1 MITVQGCRVIVVDD
15 SVFIRKFIADIIKS
29 DKDLKVVATAVNGID
44 AINKI
49 KEFRPDV
56 VTMDIEMPEMDGLT
70 ALKVIMQECPVP
82 VVMVSS
88 HTKMGAEATIQALGL
103 GAVDFIAKPS
113 GDISLDMDLIREELI
128 LKVKVAA
135 QSYYRIANPSTEFPG
150 FDTDFSWDGKP
161 QVLKKIIAIGCS
173 TGGPRALQTLI
184 SGLPGNIPAG
194 LAIVQHMPPGF
205 TKSLAERLNSIS
217 QLDISEA
224 VDGDELTAGRVL
236 IAPGDKHMK
245 IANFGGRFFVKL
257 TDEPPIEGL
266 RPSVDKM
273 MTSLAECNIPLIGVI
288 LTGMGHDGVIGLKKI
303 KAVNGYTIAEHEST
317 CIVYGMPRAAVENNC
332 VDKTVPLPLV
342 AKTILDN
349 L

>member
-1 MITVQGCRVIVVDD
+1 MHGCRVVVVDD
-15 SVFIRKFIADIIKS
+15 SVFMRKFITDILES
-29 DKDLKVVATAVNGID
+29 DKDIKVVATAVNGVD
-44 AINKI
+44 AIKKV
-49 KEFRPDV
+49 KEFKPDA
-56 VTMDIEMPEMDGLT
+56 VTMDLEMPQMDGLT
-70 ALKVIMQECPVP
+70 SLKFIMQESPCP

-88 HTKMGAEATIQALGL
+88 HTKAGTEATIRALES

-113 GDISLDMDLIREELI
+113 GDISLDMDLIRDELI

-135 QSYYRIANPSTEFPG
+135 QAHHNITGFPEEYSG
-150 FDTDFSWDGKP
+150 FCTGLP
-161 QVLKKIIAIGCS
+161 RLNGETGVLKKIIAVGCS
-173 TGGPRALQTLI
+173 TGGPRALQTLL

-205 TKSLAERLNSIS
+205 TKSLANRLNLIS
-217 QLDISEA
+217 QIQVSEA
-224 VDGDELTAGRVL
+224 SDGDELTAGQAL

-245 IANFGGRFFVKL
+245 IINFGGRFFVQL
-257 TDEPPIEGL
+257 TDEPPVGGL

-273 MTSLAECNIPLIGVI
+273 MESLAECNIPLIGVV

-303 KAVNGYTIAEHEST
+303 KAVNGYTIAEDEST

-332 VDKTVPLPLV
+332 IDKKVPLPLV
-342 AKTILDN
+342 AKAILEN